1 MGALDS
7 ANWERHAAAQTYTP
21 ATPTPPP
28 QQQSIEKYTVQK
40 GDTLS
45 QIAKDAGIS
54 LKELKD
60 LNPKF
65 TSDPKYK
72 NGNMIWSGTK
82 VNLPGQPLEP
92 AVKYEQPNNN
102 DNNDNNGG
110 NDFSGNFGGY
120 SAFVNPIPQLPPPPP
135 PPTTVKIKTATPEN
149 ILWDPTIMPVEILTD
164 LIFEDIGGQELLS
177 LIRHDTISGDSV
189 SNQLIKN
196 LTFLNQEYSSKNILG
211 LQNTSDKYFSNF
223 SIKLDSKIPV
233 NGSGPSGSNI
243 YVDSTTQDIV
253 IDLVNMEID
262 ERLEVQISI
271 GGTIYSITLG
281 VIESW

>member
-7 ANWERHAAAQTYTP
+7 ANWERHAAAT
-21 ATPTPPP
+21 TPPITVAPP
-28 QQQSIEKYTVQK
+28 QKQSIEKYTVQK

-92 AVKYEQPNNN
+92 AIKYEQPNDDGSNN
-102 DNNDNNGG
+102 KGG
-110 NDFSGNFGGY
+110 NDFSGY
-120 SAFVNPIPQLPPPPP
+120 SGFVFVNPTPPLPPPPP

-177 LIRHDTISGDSV
+177 LIRHDTVSGDSV

-243 YVDSTTQDIV
+243 YVDSTTQDVV
-253 IDLVNMEID
+253 IELVNLEID

-281 VIESW
+281 VIES

>member
-7 ANWERHAAAQTYTP
+7 ANWERHAAAKTYTP

-28 QQQSIEKYTVQK
+28 PQQSIEKYTVQK

-82 VNLPGQPLEP
+82 VNLPGQPIAPVVEEKKSEPILEG
-92 AVKYEQPNNN
+92 
-102 DNNDNNGG
+102 GG
-110 NDFSGNFGGY
+110 NDFSGY
-120 SAFVNPIPQLPPPPP
+120 SGFVFVNPTPPLPPPPP

-177 LIRHDTISGDSV
+177 LIRHDTVSGDSV

-243 YVDSTTQDIV
+243 YVDSTTQDVV
-253 IDLVNMEID
+253 IELVNLEID

-281 VIESW
+281 VVES

>member
-7 ANWERHAAAQTYTP
+7 ANWERHAAAKTYTP
-21 ATPTPPP
+21 AAPTPPP
-28 QQQSIEKYTVQK
+28 QKQSIEKYTVQK

-82 VNLPGQPLEP
+82 VNLPGQPPEP
-92 AVKYEQPNNN
+92 VVKYEQPN
-102 DNNDNNGG
+102 NNGG

-177 LIRHDTISGDSV
+177 LIRHDTVSGDSV

-243 YVDSTTQDIV
+243 YVDSTTQDVV

-281 VIESW
+281 VIES

>member
-7 ANWERHAAAQTYTP
+7 ANWERHAAAKTYTP

-28 QQQSIEKYTVQK
+28 PQQSIEKYTVQK

-82 VNLPGQPLEP
+82 VNLPGQPIAPVVEEKKSEP
-92 AVKYEQPNNN
+92 II
-102 DNNDNNGG
+102 DGGG
-110 NDFSGNFGGY
+110 NDFSGY
-120 SAFVNPIPQLPPPPP
+120 SGFVFVNPTPPLPPPPP

-149 ILWDPTIMPVEILTD
+149 ILWDPTLMPVEILTD

-177 LIRHDTISGDSV
+177 LIRHDTVSGDSV

-243 YVDSTTQDIV
+243 YVDSTTQDVAIE
-253 IDLVNMEID
+253 LVNLEID

-281 VIESW
+281 VIES

>member
-1 MGALDS
+1 MGALDA
-7 ANWERHAAAQTYTP
+7 ANWERNAAAIETAR

-82 VNLPGQPLEP
+82 VNLPGKPLEP
-92 AVKYEQPNNN
+92 AIKYEQPNNDGGN
-102 DNNDNNGG
+102 NNGG
-110 NDFSGNFGGY
+110 NDFSGY
-120 SAFVNPIPQLPPPPP
+120 SGFVFVNPTPPLPPPPP

-177 LIRHDTISGDSV
+177 IIRHDTVSGDSV

-243 YVDSTTQDIV
+243 YVDSTTQDVV
-253 IDLVNMEID
+253 IELVNLEID

>member
-1 MGALDS
+1 MGALDA
-7 ANWERHAAAQTYTP
+7 ANWERNAAAIETAR

-82 VNLPGQPLEP
+82 VNLPGKPLEP
-92 AVKYEQPNNN
+92 AIKYEQPNNDGGN
-102 DNNDNNGG
+102 NNGG
-110 NDFSGNFGGY
+110 NDFSGY
-120 SAFVNPIPQLPPPPP
+120 SGFVFVNPTPPLPPPPP

-177 LIRHDTISGDSV
+177 IIRHDTVSGDSV

-243 YVDSTTQDIV
+243 YVDSTTQDVV
-253 IDLVNMEID
+253 IELVNLEID

-281 VIESW
+281 VIES

>member
-1 MGALDS
+1 MGALDA
-7 ANWERHAAAQTYTP
+7 ANWERNAAAIETAR

-82 VNLPGQPLEP
+82 VNVPGKPLEP
-92 AVKYEQPNNN
+92 AIKYEQPNNDGGN
-102 DNNDNNGG
+102 NNGG
-110 NDFSGNFGGY
+110 NDFSGY
-120 SAFVNPIPQLPPPPP
+120 SGFVFVNPTPPLPPPPP

-177 LIRHDTISGDSV
+177 IIRHDTVSGDSV

-243 YVDSTTQDIV
+243 YVDSTTQDVV
-253 IDLVNMEID
+253 IELVNLEID

>member
-1 MGALDS
+1 MGALDA
-7 ANWERHAAAQTYTP
+7 ANWERNSGSPYTP

-28 QQQSIEKYTVQK
+28 PQQSIEKYTVQK

-82 VNLPGQPLEP
+82 VNLPGKPLEP
-92 AVKYEQPNNN
+92 AIKYEQPNNN
-102 DNNDNNGG
+102 DGNNNGG
-110 NDFSGNFGGY
+110 NDFSGDFGGY

-149 ILWDPTIMPVEILTD
+149 ILWDPILMPVEILTD

-177 LIRHDTISGDSV
+177 LIRHDTVSGDSV

-243 YVDSTTQDIV
+243 YVDSTTQDVV
-253 IDLVNMEID
+253 IELVNLEID

-281 VIESW
+281 VIES

>member
-7 ANWERHAAAQTYTP
+7 ANWERHAAGKTYTP

-28 QQQSIEKYTVQK
+28 QQRSIEKYTVQK

-92 AVKYEQPNNN
+92 VVKYEQPN
-102 DNNDNNGG
+102 NNDNNGG

-120 SAFVNPIPQLPPPPP
+120 SAFVNPIPQLPSPPP

-177 LIRHDTISGDSV
+177 LIRHDTVSGDSV

-243 YVDSTTQDIV
+243 YVDSTTQDVV

-262 ERLEVQISI
+262 ERLEVQIGI

-281 VIESW
+281 VIES

>member
-72 NGNMIWSGTK
+72 NGNMIWAGTK

-102 DNNDNNGG
+102 NNNDG

-177 LIRHDTISGDSV
+177 LIRHDTVSGDSV

-243 YVDSTTQDIV
+243 YVDSTTQDVV
-253 IDLVNMEID
+253 IELVNLEID

-281 VIESW
+281 VIES

>member
-1 MGALDS
+1 MGALDA
-7 ANWERHAAAQTYTP
+7 ANWERNAAAKTYTP

-28 QQQSIEKYTVQK
+28 PQKSIEKYTVQK

-82 VNLPGQPLEP
+82 VNLPGQPIAPVVADKKSEP
-92 AVKYEQPNNN
+92 IIES
-102 DNNDNNGG
+102 GG
-110 NDFSGNFGGY
+110 NDFSGY
-120 SAFVNPIPQLPPPPP
+120 SGFVFVNPTPPLPPPPP

-177 LIRHDTISGDSV
+177 LIRHDTASGDSV

-243 YVDSTTQDIV
+243 YVDSTTQDVV
-253 IDLVNMEID
+253 IELVNLEID

-281 VIESW
+281 VIES